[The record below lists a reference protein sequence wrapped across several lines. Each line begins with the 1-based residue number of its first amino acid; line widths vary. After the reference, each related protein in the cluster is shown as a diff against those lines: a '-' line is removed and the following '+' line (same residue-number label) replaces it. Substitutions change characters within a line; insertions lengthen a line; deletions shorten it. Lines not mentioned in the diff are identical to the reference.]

1 MSNITKNLQ
10 FYKFSAYGFLKNLRF
25 FDAFFILYLNQK
37 GLTYTEIG
45 SLYAIREIII
55 NIAEVPSGIIADTY
69 GRKTTLASSLLVYII
84 SFIVFYYSTDFW
96 LFFVAF
102 SLYGIADA
110 FRSGTHKGMIMEYL
124 KINNWKDQKIDYYG
138 RTRSWSQ
145 MGSAISSLI
154 AGLIVFKIGSYD
166 YIFAFSIIP
175 YILNFLVILSYPSQL
190 NFASEKKKKAKTS
203 ILSTHKQF
211 WEMLKKPVVLKI
223 INTSAIH
230 SAYIKAIKDY
240 IQPLMVNLAVATP
253 VLLSLESEKKN
264 GLFIGIIYFII
275 YLLTSRAS
283 AISAR
288 FDKKYKSKLP
298 YLTLLVG
305 FGFGVM
311 SGLFYLQEIWPI
323 AVVAFVGIY
332 IIENIRKPVLTGYV
346 AEHAANEV
354 LTSVLSAQSF
364 LKTVM
369 TAILAFVFGFLA
381 DQFSIGVSLLVV
393 SILLTIG
400 TFIIH
405 LIGNSHQTNKL

>member
-1 MSNITKNLQ
+1 MSKINKNLQ

-37 GLTYTEIG
+37 GLSYTEIG
-45 SLYAIREIII
+45 VLYAIREIII

-69 GRKTTLASSLLVYII
+69 GRKTTLASSLLVYIL
-84 SFIVFYYSTDFW
+84 SFSVFYFSNDFW
-96 LFFVAF
+96 LFLIAF

-124 KINNWKDQKIDYYG
+124 KLNNWKDQKIEYYG

-145 MGSAISSLI
+145 MGSALSSLI
-154 AGLIVFKIGSYD
+154 AGFIVFKLGSYES
-166 YIFAFSIIP
+166 IFLYSVIP
-175 YILNFLVILSYPSQL
+175 YILNFAVVLSYPANL
-190 NFASEKKKKAKTS
+190 NFSSGDKKKEKKS
-203 ILSTHKQF
+203 ILTTHKSF
-211 WEMLKKPVVLKI
+211 LEMMKKPVILKI

-253 VLLSLESEKKN
+253 ILLSLETDKKN
-264 GLFIGIIYFII
+264 ALFIGIIYFII

-283 AISAR
+283 AISSK

-298 YLTLLVG
+298 YLTLIIG
-305 FGFGVM
+305 FGFGAV
-311 SGLFYLQEIWPI
+311 SGFFYLQEIWPI
-323 AVVAFVGIY
+323 AVISFIGIY
-332 IIENIRKPVLTGYV
+332 FIENIRKPVLTGYV
-346 AEHAANEV
+346 AEHSANEV

-369 TAILAFVFGFLA
+369 TAILAFVFGLLA
-381 DQFSIGVSLLVV
+381 DTFSIGVSLLMV
-393 SILLTIG
+393 SVFLTFS

-405 LIGNSHQTNKL
+405 IIGNRYQKSGL

>member
-1 MSNITKNLQ
+1 MSTIKKNLQ

-37 GLTYTEIG
+37 GLNYTEIG

-69 GRKTTLASSLLVYII
+69 GRKTTLASSLLVYIL
-84 SFIVFYYSTDFW
+84 SFAVFYISNDYL

-124 KINNWKDQKIDYYG
+124 KLNNWKDQKIEYYG

-154 AGLIVFKIGSYD
+154 AGLIVFKVGSYEN
-166 YIFAFSIIP
+166 IFLYSCIP
-175 YILNFLVILSYPSQL
+175 YVLNFIVVLSYPSQL
-190 NFASEKKKKAKTS
+190 NFTSKKKKKEKKS
-203 ILSTHKQF
+203 ILVTHKHF
-211 WEMLKKPVVLKI
+211 WEMMRKPAVLKI
-223 INTSAIH
+223 INTTAIH

-253 VLLSLESEKKN
+253 ILLSLESDKKN
-264 GLFIGIIYFII
+264 ALFIGLIYFII

-283 AISAR
+283 AISSK
-288 FDKKYKSKLP
+288 FDKKFKSSLP
-298 YLTLLVG
+298 YLTLISG
-305 FGFGVM
+305 FGFGAI
-311 SGLFYLQEIWPI
+311 SGFFYLQDIWLV
-323 AVVAFVGIY
+323 AVISFIGIY

-346 AEHAANEV
+346 AEHASNEV

-369 TAILAFVFGFLA
+369 TAILAFTFGLLA
-381 DQFSIGVSLLVV
+381 DTFSIGVSLLVV
-393 SILLTIG
+393 SAFLTLS

-405 LIGNSHQTNKL
+405 LLGRRGHS